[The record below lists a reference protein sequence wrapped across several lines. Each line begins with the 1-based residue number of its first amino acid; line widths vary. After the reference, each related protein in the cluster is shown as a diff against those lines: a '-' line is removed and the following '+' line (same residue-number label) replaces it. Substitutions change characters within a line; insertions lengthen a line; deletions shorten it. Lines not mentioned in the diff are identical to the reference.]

1 MDIQKTAKTLI
12 KYLGQNPELIK
23 RFIEHPYSTTATAVG
38 SDARISR
45 KDMSE
50 VLTATAAMSNNQK
63 LGMSDVANIASA
75 LLSQNGNSVH
85 SLASMLFGGG
95 NTAHATQVAQQQ
107 TTPAGT
113 LNLGTLVNM
122 ASLAATL
129 MGGAAAATAQQP
141 QAQPKPT
148 VNQRALFKGS
158 DSPQAGGS
166 EGITGQPGDQGN
178 PNGLAGIKKYDGQG
192 GKGNGTG
199 YDLGGRGAKSLH
211 RPNDDFP
218 EEGIVVVD
226 IWVNREGKVTRAEV
240 ATKGTTIINQSMRE
254 KAKQAALRS
263 AFASDPNAPEEQH
276 GTITYTFVINK

>member
-12 KYLGQNPELIK
+12 KYLGQTPELIK

-38 SDARISR
+38 SDARISK

-148 VNQRALFKGS
+148 VNLADGLDLGEVAILAGQFLSANNAAQQAQAQAQAQAAQPLVQLQTQAQ
-158 DSPQAGGS
+158 PQAQQQKP
-166 EGITGQPGDQGN
+166 GIDFATIAQ
-178 PNGLAGIKKYDGQG
+178 LASVLLKQ
-192 GKGNGTG
+192 KG
-199 YDLGGRGAKSLH
+199 
-211 RPNDDFP
+211 
-218 EEGIVVVD
+218 
-226 IWVNREGKVTRAEV
+226 
-240 ATKGTTIINQSMRE
+240 
-254 KAKQAALRS
+254 
-263 AFASDPNAPEEQH
+263 
-276 GTITYTFVINK
+276 